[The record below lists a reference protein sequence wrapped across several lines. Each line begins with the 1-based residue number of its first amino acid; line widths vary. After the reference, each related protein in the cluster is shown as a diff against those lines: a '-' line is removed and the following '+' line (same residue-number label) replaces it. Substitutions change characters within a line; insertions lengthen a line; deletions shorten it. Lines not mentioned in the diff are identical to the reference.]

1 MMGSMEH
8 GTPRGLAAFT
18 RTMRG
23 LLAVSHDE
31 FVSRH
36 NMRESDTLDQMAAIA
51 RRMENA
57 ELRYKDLVA

>member
-31 FVSRH
+31 LKEKMKAYEKQKKRKSKRTSASRA
-36 NMRESDTLDQMAAIA
+36 SAD
-51 RRMENA
+51 RR
-57 ELRYKDLVA
+57 